1 MLNIFSSTE
10 ALIVNLPGLVGLGFV
25 IGILSGWFGVG
36 GGFLMTPVLNAV
48 FGIPYNT
55 AVGSGLCEMIGTS
68 TAASL
73 KHRSYGH
80 IDYKLALFM
89 LVGSVAGVEL
99 GARLLVRLK
108 ELGSV
113 SIHAHSVSKMYLW
126 VTAIYIVLLL
136 LVGISMFLESRN
148 AKKSSKTEVVKTKIS
163 QKIRKMHLFPTISL
177 PVSGVESI
185 SVWTLIVLGF
195 IVGTASGLL
204 GVGGGFIMTPS
215 LIYLF
220 GIPTSIAIGTGL
232 FQIIFT
238 SGYGAFTHFLKG
250 NVDFFLAASI
260 LAGSLAGSQVGAILC
275 RKIKSY
281 STRYYFSF
289 VVFIAMAVIILKFLY
304 NLGYLG

>member
-1 MLNIFSSTE
+1 MLDIFSSPTS
-10 ALIVNLPGLVGLGFV
+10 LIVNLSGLVGLGF
-25 IGILSGWFGVG
+25 IMGILSGWFGVG
-36 GGFLMTPVLNAV
+36 GGFLMTPMLNVV
-48 FGIPYNT
+48 FGIPYNI
-55 AVGSGLCEMIGTS
+55 AVGSDLCQMVGTTS
-68 TAASL
+68 AASL

-80 IDYKLALFM
+80 IDYKLAFFVLI
-89 LVGSVAGVEL
+89 GSVAGAEL
-99 GARLLVRLK
+99 GARLLMKLK
-108 ELGSV
+108 KLGSITIHTH
-113 SIHAHSVSKMYLW
+113 SISKMYLW
-126 VTAIYIVLLL
+126 VTAIYVVLLL
-136 LVGISMFLESRN
+136 LVGISMFLESRK
-148 AKKSSKTEVVKTKIS
+148 AKKSSKAEVVKTKIS
-163 QKIRKMHLFPTISL
+163 QKIQKMHLAPAVSL
-177 PVSGVESI
+177 PISGIESI

-238 SGYGAFTHFLKG
+238 SGYGAFTHFFKG

-289 VVFIAMAVIILKFLY
+289 VVFAAMAVIILKFLY

>member
-10 ALIVNLPGLVGLGFV
+10 ALIVNLPALVGLGFV

-36 GGFLMTPVLNAV
+36 GGFLITPVLNAV
-48 FGIPYNT
+48 FGIPYNI
-55 AVGSGLCEMIGTS
+55 AVGSGLCQMVGTS

-80 IDYKLALFM
+80 IDYKLALFT
-89 LVGSVAGVEL
+89 LIGSVAGAEL
-99 GARLLVRLK
+99 GARLLTRLK

-113 SIHAHSVSKMYLW
+113 SIRTHSISKMYLW

-136 LVGISMFLESRN
+136 LVGVFMFWESRK
-148 AKKSSKTEVVKTKIS
+148 AKKSSNAEAVKTKIS
-163 QKIRKMHLFPTISL
+163 QRIQKIHLAPTVSF
-177 PVSGVESI
+177 PVSGVGSI
-185 SVWTLIVLGF
+185 SVWTLILLGF
-195 IVGTASGLL
+195 VVGTASGLL
-204 GVGGGFIMTPS
+204 GVGGGFIITPS

-250 NVDFFLAASI
+250 NVDFLLAASI

-275 RKIKSY
+275 RKIKSC

-289 VVFIAMAVIILKFLY
+289 VVFAAIVVIVLKLLY

>member
-1 MLNIFSSTE
+1 MLDIFSSS
-10 ALIVNLPGLVGLGFV
+10 ANLVVNISGLVGLGFV

-36 GGFLMTPVLNAV
+36 GGFLMTPLLNVV
-48 FGIPYNT
+48 FAIPYNI
-55 AVGSGLCEMIGTS
+55 AVGSDLCQMAATTS
-68 TAASL
+68 AASL

-80 IDYKLALFM
+80 IDYKLAFFM
-89 LVGSVAGVEL
+89 LIGSVAGAEL
-99 GARLLVRLK
+99 GARLLMKLK
-108 ELGSV
+108 KLGSITIHTH
-113 SIHAHSVSKMYLW
+113 SISKMYLW
-126 VTAIYIVLLL
+126 VTAIYMVLLL
-136 LVGISMFLESRN
+136 LVGISMFLESRK
-148 AKKSSKTEVVKTKIS
+148 ARKDSKTEVVKTRIS
-163 QKIRKMHLFPTISL
+163 QKIQKMRLFPTISL
-177 PVSGVESI
+177 PISGVESI

-195 IVGTASGLL
+195 MVGTASGLL
-204 GVGGGFIMTPS
+204 GVGGGFIITPS

-250 NVDFFLAASI
+250 NVDFLLAASI

-275 RKIKSY
+275 KKIKSR

-289 VVFIAMAVIILKFLY
+289 VVFAAIAVIILKFLY

>member
-10 ALIVNLPGLVGLGFV
+10 ALIVNLPALVGLGFV

-36 GGFLMTPVLNAV
+36 GGFLITPVLNAV
-48 FGIPYNT
+48 FGIPYNI
-55 AVGSGLCEMIGTS
+55 AVGSGLCQMVGTS

-80 IDYKLALFM
+80 IDYKLALFT
-89 LVGSVAGVEL
+89 LIGSVAGAEL
-99 GARLLVRLK
+99 GARLLTRLK

-113 SIHAHSVSKMYLW
+113 SIRTHSISKMYLW

-136 LVGISMFLESRN
+136 LVGVFMFWESRK
-148 AKKSSKTEVVKTKIS
+148 AKKSSNAEAVKTKIS
-163 QKIRKMHLFPTISL
+163 QRIQKIHLTPTVSF
-177 PVSGVESI
+177 PVSGVGSI
-185 SVWTLIVLGF
+185 SVWTLILLGF
-195 IVGTASGLL
+195 VVGTASGLL
-204 GVGGGFIMTPS
+204 GVGGGFIITPS

-238 SGYGAFTHFLKG
+238 SGYGSFTHFLKG
-250 NVDFFLAASI
+250 NVDFLLAASI

-275 RKIKSY
+275 RKIKSC

-289 VVFIAMAVIILKFLY
+289 VVFAAIVVIVLKLLY